1 MNMTDIEYRISDLIN
16 FSSNQKPIEFE
27 QAFNSIMVD
36 RIQNA
41 VDDRKYEISQKL
53 FNPQETDQEDEEE

>member
-1 MNMTDIEYRISDLIN
+1 MTDIEYRISDLIN